1 MQLIG
6 IIILIVTGVG
16 ILGGLLYVGLRENAG
31 ADPLQ
36 ARLAEYADR
45 EVPATLEDLEMSLSF
60 RDRVVLPLV
69 KGLATLL
76 TRFTPEQQIEAT
88 RKQLELAGKADKT
101 DARTVF
107 GTRILITVIFGGGPF

>member
-1 MQLIG
+1 MHTI
-6 IIILIVTGVG
+6 IVIVIILLGVG
-16 ILGGLLYVGLRENAG
+16 ILGALVYVGMRDNAG

-60 RDRVVLPLV
+60 RDRVVVPLV
-69 KGLATLL
+69 KGLANIL

-88 RKQLELAGKADKT
+88 RKQLELAGQANKT
-101 DARTVF
+101 DPRTFF
-107 GTRILITVIFGGGPF
+107 GTRILLTF